1 LAAETNEAIALT
13 HCFHKENQMKLFS
26 ILAMVFAL
34 LLSGVATDADAA
46 RRIGG
51 GKTSGMQRSNV
62 TQPNQAAPQAPAG
75 QSAQKNQADAPATGT
90 PAQAAAPAK
99 RSWMGPI
106 AGLAAG
112 LGLAALASHFG
123 FGEELA
129 NMMMMALVV
138 MVVLGVIGFIMRK
151 RMAAQQPALA
161 GAGAGAQF
169 AGLGQAQQ
177 RTAVAS
183 GGAGGVV
190 GGISAGQAPAARV
203 PAGFDVAA
211 LERQAKV
218 QFIRLQA
225 ANDAG
230 NLDDIREFTTPEMFA
245 EVKMS
250 LSERGGVAQQTDVL
264 RVDAQ
269 VLDVTDEPAR
279 YVASVRFTG
288 QIKDLQSQ
296 EVESFDEVWHLIQF
310 HNIGVWQLAGIQ
322 QS

>member
-1 LAAETNEAIALT
+1 
-13 HCFHKENQMKLFS
+13 MKFFS
-26 ILAMVFAL
+26 VLAMVFAL

-51 GKTSGMQRSNV
+51 GKTSGMQRNNV

-75 QSAQKNQADAPATGT
+75 QSAQKNQADAPAAGT

-161 GAGAGAQF
+161 GAGVNRAGAQF
-169 AGLGQAQQ
+169 AGLEQAQQ
-177 RTAVAS
+177 RSPVAS
-183 GGAGGVV
+183 GGAGGV
-190 GGISAGQAPAARV
+190 GGISAGQAQAARV

>member
-1 LAAETNEAIALT
+1 
-13 HCFHKENQMKLFS
+13 MKFFS
-26 ILAMVFAL
+26 VLAMVFAL
-34 LLSGVATDADAA
+34 LLSGVTTDADAA

-51 GKTSGMQRSNV
+51 GKTSGMQRNHV
-62 TQPNQAAPQAPAG
+62 TQNPNQAAPCAGGSAGSKISGRCPAAG
-75 QSAQKNQADAPATGT
+75 AMQT
-90 PAQAAAPAK
+90 PAAAPAK

-129 NMMMMALVV
+129 NMMMIAPGGHGRVGCDRLHHAQAH
-138 MVVLGVIGFIMRK
+138 GS
-151 RMAAQQPALA
+151 AATRA
-161 GAGAGAQF
+161 GGRWHEWRSVRRVGSSCAPCASWFRRRCG
-169 AGLGQAQQ
+169 GLCF
-177 RTAVAS
+177 AS
-183 GGAGGVV
+183 GCAL
-190 GGISAGQAPAARV
+190 

-264 RVDAQ
+264 KVDAQ

-288 QIKDLQSQ
+288 QIKDLQNQ

>member
-1 LAAETNEAIALT
+1 
-13 HCFHKENQMKLFS
+13 MKFFS
-26 ILAMVFAL
+26 VLAMVFAL
-34 LLSGVATDADAA
+34 ILSGVATDADAA

-51 GKTSGMQRSNV
+51 GKTSGMQRNHV
-62 TQPNQAAPQAPAG
+62 TQSPQAPNQAAPQTPSG
-75 QSAQKNQADAPATGT
+75 QPAQKSQADTPAAAA

-129 NMMMMALVV
+129 NMMMIALVV
-138 MVVLGVIGFIMRK
+138 MAVLAVIGFIMRK
-151 RMAAQQPALA
+151 RLAAQQPAMA
-161 GAGAGAQF
+161 GAGANGAQF
-169 AGLGQAQQ
+169 AGLDQATQ
-177 RTAVAS
+177 RAAYGA
-183 GGAGGVV
+183 GGAG
-190 GGISAGQAPAARV
+190 SLPAAQAQAARI
-203 PAGFDVAA
+203 PSGFDVAA

-225 ANDAG
+225 ANDAC

-250 LSERGGVAQQTDVL
+250 MSERGGVAQQTDVL

-288 QIKDLQSQ
+288 QIKDLQTQ